1 MGAMSEVLI
10 LVESKEG
17 SLDKKTFELIRGACV
32 LAKDLGTGASA
43 VVVGDETSA
52 LAESVAAYGLNKV
65 YRLEHALLKDFKPDA
80 WVAALEWLCKQIAPK
95 IVLISQAFVGR
106 EVGPRLAYRLNT
118 ELTTDCTGLRIDPLD
133 KGLIR
138 TKPIYGG
145 NAVAIVKTA
154 GSPQIVTVRKGAF
167 EPAEAGGPKSEV
179 VSMAPP
185 LDDSV
190 IRVKSVKTVE
200 QEVVELD
207 KANVVISGGRGIAEK
222 EDFEVLTALAKALS
236 KSHGRVLIGCSR
248 PVVDKGWMSSDHQV
262 GLTGSMISPDAYVA
276 IGISGAV
283 QHLVGM
289 IRSKKIIAINTDLGC
304 NMFKVADYGVVGDYK
319 EILPA
324 LIKKLEE

>member
-1 MGAMSEVLI
+1 MGDILI
-10 LVESKEG
+10 LVESKGGGLEKMT
-17 SLDKKTFELIRGACV
+17 LELIRGAEG
-32 LAKDLGTGASA
+32 LAKELSTGVSA
-43 VVVGDETSA
+43 VVVGADTA
-52 LAESVAAYGLNKV
+52 PLAESAAAYGLNKV
-65 YRLEHALLKDFKPDA
+65 YRLEHTLLQGFQPDA
-80 WVAALEWLCKQIAPK
+80 WVGALEWLCKEVSPGIF
-95 IVLISQAFVGR
+95 LISHSFVGR
-106 EVGPRLAYRLNT
+106 EVAPRLAYRLNT
-118 ELTTDCTGLRIDPLD
+118 EATTDCIGLRIDPAD

-145 NAVAIVKTA
+145 NAVAIVKTE
-154 GSPQIVTVRKGAF
+154 GIPQIVTVRKGIF
-167 EPAEAGGPKSEV
+167 EPAEPAATRSEV

-185 LDDSV
+185 LDESLL
-190 IRVKSVKTVE
+190 RVKSLKTVE

-207 KANVVISGGRGIAEK
+207 KANVVIAGGRGIAEK
-222 EDFEVLTALAKALS
+222 EDFEVLTDFAKALS
-236 KSHGRVLIGCSR
+236 KTHGRVLIGCSR

>member
-1 MGAMSEVLI
+1 MSDLLI
-10 LVESKEG
+10 LVESKGGALEKMT
-17 SLDKKTFELIRGACV
+17 LELIRGASG
-32 LAKDLGTGASA
+32 LAKDLGTAVSA
-43 VVVGDETSA
+43 VVVGADTA
-52 LAESVAAYGLNKV
+52 PLAESVAAYGLNKV
-65 YRLEHALLKDFKPDA
+65 YRLEHPLLKDFQPDA
-80 WVAALEWLCKQIAPK
+80 WVAGLEWLCKQIAPK
-95 IVLISQAFVGR
+95 IFLISHSFVGR
-106 EVGPRLAYRLNT
+106 EVAPRLAYRLNT
-118 ELTTDCTGLRIDPLD
+118 ELTTDCTGLKIDPAD

-145 NAVAIVKTA
+145 NAVAIVKTE
-154 GSPQIVTVRKGAF
+154 GSPQVVTVRKGIF
-167 EPAEAGGPKSEV
+167 EPAEPAAAKSEV

-185 LDDSV
+185 LTDAV
-190 IRVKSVKTVE
+190 IKVKSVKTVE

-222 EDFEVLTALAKALS
+222 EDFEVLIALAKALS
-236 KSHGRVLIGCSR
+236 KTHGKVLIGCSR

-304 NMFKVADYGVVGDYK
+304 NMFKVADFGVVADYK

>member
-1 MGAMSEVLI
+1 MSEILV
-10 LVESKEG
+10 LVESKGGALEKMT
-17 SLDKKTFELIRGACV
+17 LELIRGADG
-32 LAKDLGTGASA
+32 LAKDLGAGVSA
-43 VVVGDETSA
+43 VVVGADTA
-52 LAESVAAYGLNKV
+52 PLAESVAAYGLSKV
-65 YRLEHALLKDFKPDA
+65 YRLEHPLLKNFLPDA
-80 WVAALEWLCKQIAPK
+80 WVAGLEWLCKQVAPK
-95 IVLISQAFVGR
+95 IFLISHAFIGR
-106 EVGPRLAYRLNT
+106 EVAPRLAYRLNT
-118 ELTTDCTGLRIDPLD
+118 ELTTDCTGLKIDPAD

-145 NAVAIVKTA
+145 NAVAIVKTD
-154 GSPQIVTVRKGAF
+154 GSPQVVTVRKGLF
-167 EPAEAGGPKSEV
+167 EPAEPAAAKSEV

-185 LDDSV
+185 LAESV
-190 IRVKSVKTVE
+190 IKVKSVKTVE

-222 EDFEVLTALAKALS
+222 EDFEVLFSLAKALS
-236 KSHGRVLIGCSR
+236 KTHGKVLIGCSR

-304 NMFKVADYGVVGDYK
+304 NMFKVADFGVVGDYK

>member
-1 MGAMSEVLI
+1 MSDILI
-10 LVESKEG
+10 LVESKAGAVEKMT
-17 SLDKKTFELIRGACV
+17 LELIRGAGG
-32 LAKDLGTGASA
+32 LAKDLGTGVSA
-43 VVVGDETSA
+43 VVVGVDTAS
-52 LAESVAAYGLNKV
+52 LAEAVAGYGLNKV
-65 YRLEHALLKDFKPDA
+65 YRLEHPLLKDFQPDA
-80 WVAALEWLCKQIAPK
+80 WVAGLEWLCKQIAPK

-106 EVGPRLAYRLNT
+106 EVAPRLAYRLNT
-118 ELTTDCTGLRIDPLD
+118 ELTTDCTALKIDPAD

-145 NAVAIVKTA
+145 NAVAIVKTE
-154 GSPQIVTVRKGAF
+154 GSPQIVTVRKGIF
-167 EPAEAGGPKSEV
+167 EPAEPAAKSEV

-185 LDDSV
+185 LADSV
-190 IRVKSVKTVE
+190 IKVKSVKTVE

-222 EDFEVLTALAKALS
+222 EDFEVLFGLAKALS
-236 KSHGRVLIGCSR
+236 KTHGKVLIGCSR

-304 NMFKVADYGVVGDYK
+304 NMFKVADFGVVADYK